1 MMIEKRRTMH
11 SEKIDEGEAEEVE
24 WRQESL
30 RIREDSMR

>member
-1 MMIEKRRTMH
+1 MH
-11 SEKIDEGEAEEVE
+11 SEKLDEGEAEEVE